1 MSHESRSSDVHARMP
16 SAKETWR
23 AGSYQQMDRR
33 KSPPERRIE
42 TDRAVSGERRKSAI
56 KTIAALLRF

>member
-1 MSHESRSSDVHARMP
+1 MLVPMQSNTARMP

-23 AGSYQQMDRR
+23 AGSYVPKDRR
-33 KSPPERRIE
+33 KNPPERRVE

-56 KTIAALLRF
+56 KTLAALLRF